1 MTRQR
6 LILIAGLIFLFS
18 WTAGCQRIGT
28 DEGSPLGPST
38 FALTFQLEA
47 RPNILLATAKRPVSI
62 IRTEVTQSGKPVAGQ
77 TVYFTLLSGP
87 GEFGDFTRR
96 TAATTNADGIAA
108 VMFIGPTKFEIDAD
122 ADATIEARLE
132 TSTPDVIL
140 KHVTLRILLSQ

>member
-1 MTRQR
+1 MTRHR
-6 LILIAGLIFLFS
+6 LILSAGLVLLAV

-38 FALTFQLEA
+38 FALTFQLDA
-47 RPNILLATAKRPVSI
+47 RPNLVLAAAKRPVSI
-62 IRTEVTQSGKPVAGQ
+62 IRAVVAQNGNPVVGQ

-96 TAATTNADGIAA
+96 TAVTTNADGVAA

-122 ADATIEARLE
+122 AEATIEARLE
-132 TSTPDVIL
+132 TSTPDAIL
-140 KHVTLRILLSQ
+140 KQVTIRILLSQ